1 MSKNKVI
8 QLEVLNIQGNKTGRQ
23 VELSDAV
30 FGIEPHEQSVWLA
43 VKAFLANQRQGTHK
57 AKQRNEIAGSTRKLH
72 KQKGTGG
79 SRKGSI
85 KNPLYHGGG
94 RVHGPQPRD
103 YSEKLNKKVK
113 SLARRSVLSVKAQ
126 AGQIMVV
133 EDFSLDAPKT
143 QQYLSIL
150 SNLNISDKKTL
161 VLLED
166 VNTNVYLSSRNLENS
181 SVKVAS
187 EFNVHEVLKSNCL
200 VISEKAL
207 KVITDS
213 LG

>member
-1 MSKNKVI
+1 M

>member
-1 MSKNKVI
+1 M

-150 SNLNISDKKTL
+150 SNLNISNKKTL

>member
-1 MSKNKVI
+1 
-8 QLEVLNIQGNKTGRQ
+8 
-23 VELSDAV
+23 
-30 FGIEPHEQSVWLA
+30 
-43 VKAFLANQRQGTHK
+43 
-57 AKQRNEIAGSTRKLH
+57 LH

-150 SNLNISDKKTL
+150 SNLNISNKKTL

>member
-1 MSKNKVI
+1 M

-150 SNLNISDKKTL
+150 SNLNIRDKKTL

>member
-1 MSKNKVI
+1 M

-57 AKQRNEIAGSTRKLH
+57 AKQRNQIAGSTRKLH